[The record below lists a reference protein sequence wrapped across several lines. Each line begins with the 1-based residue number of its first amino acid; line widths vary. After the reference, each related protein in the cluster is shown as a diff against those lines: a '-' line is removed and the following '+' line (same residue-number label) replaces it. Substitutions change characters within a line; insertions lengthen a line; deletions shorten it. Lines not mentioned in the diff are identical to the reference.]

1 MTSIYVVQW
10 GFKYVYGVVP
20 RFASITGLAMRDLGV
35 RTVLDADSKELEAYV
50 SLFQW
55 RLGLAVKDSRAM
67 KRVANIETSGSANTF
82 DEDLLIEA
90 LNDLPSDRIGAV
102 IYVNRT
108 VKTQM
113 DIAAKDHNN
122 IRYGLEQFGGV
133 PTLFFSGVPVRRV
146 DAIVSTEAAVS

>member
-1 MTSIYVVQW
+1 
-10 GFKYVYGVVP
+10 
-20 RFASITGLAMRDLGV
+20 
-35 RTVLDADSKELEAYV
+35 VLDADSKELEAYV

-67 KRVANIETSGSANTF
+67 KRVANIETSGSTNTF

-90 LNDLPSDRIGAV
+90 LNDLPNDRTDAV

-146 DAIVSTEAAVS
+146 DAIVSTEDAIT